1 MTHTTELKVMSFQQ
15 PLRHAALRRNL
26 GTAAIIAIAFSGGP
40 FGMTWLATSSASTF
54 LVLMLWRFRQQ
65 KMLP

>member
-1 MTHTTELKVMSFQQ
+1 MNHTTELKASALQH
-15 PLRHAALRRNL
+15 PLRDAAVRRNL

-54 LVLMLWRFRQQ
+54 LMMMIWRAKQQQ
-65 KMLP
+65 KN